1 MNNSIQHA
9 HDTST
14 RTAPSGGVVSGVPI
28 VIGSEFLIPI
38 ASADE
43 GDLFAAS
50 RTGTFELTKNTDGG
64 SAWAEG
70 DQLYW
75 DDGNS
80 RVTKTSASG
89 LFPIGTA
96 GAVNLD
102 ADTEGHVRLDGV
114 AVTAVP

>member
-28 VIGSEFLIPI
+28 LIGSEFLIPI

-43 GDLFAAS
+43 GDLFGAS
-50 RTGTFELTKNTDGG
+50 RTGTFDLTKNTDGG

-70 DQLYW
+70 DRLFW
-75 DDGNS
+75 DNTAKL
-80 RVTKTSASG
+80 VTKTSASG
-89 LFPIGTA
+89 LFAIGA
-96 GAVNLD
+96 AAAVNVD

-114 AVTAVP
+114 AVVAVP